1 MKIVFLGCTKEFGF
15 GFGAN
20 ITKIGYMAKG
30 LTEAGAACVIHNGI
44 VGSEK
49 ITNDQDIEYNGFKVT
64 TFKKRGSQHI
74 SWIRNAYRLYRYL
87 KNERVKG
94 DRNIAILEL
103 DLYHI
108 MLLYFLMLKI
118 LGYKRVVIS
127 HEWGPTI
134 VNERR
139 LKYYSHCIF
148 AKTFGWYAN
157 GILPISEYIIKKIE
171 HFGKPYYKL
180 PIMADFN
187 EKYEYTPK
195 AENRFVYCASVYY
208 KRIIKMVI
216 NSYAQ
221 YTQEEGGGEIKL
233 TLILNGPDN
242 YKKEIADYIETKQL
256 TEKITIKSKLPYKE
270 LVNEYL
276 NAKALLIPLD
286 PDYEQ
291 DEARF
296 SQKIAEYLSSKTP
309 VITNNVGEIKYYFN
323 DDEIIKCE
331 FNETGFAKAF
341 SWVADNEDKA
351 KEIGIRGYE
360 RGVKEF
366 DYRHLGKGMYKFFD
380 LL

>member
-1 MKIVFLGCTKEFGF
+1 MKVVFLGCTREFGF
-15 GFGAN
+15 GFSAN

-49 ITNDQDIEYNGFKVT
+49 ITNDQNIEYNGFKVT
-64 TFKKRGSQHI
+64 TYKKRGSQHI

-87 KNERVKG
+87 KNERVNG

-139 LKYYSHCIF
+139 LKYYSHCVF
-148 AKTFGWYAN
+148 ARTFGWFSN
-157 GILPISEYIIKKIE
+157 GILPISEFIIKKIE
-171 HFGKPYYKL
+171 HFKKPYFKL

-187 EKYEYTPK
+187 EEHEYTPK
-195 AENRFVYCASVYY
+195 EDNNFVYCASVYY
-208 KRIIKMVI
+208 TRIIKMVI
-216 NSYAQ
+216 DSYAR
-221 YTQEEGGGEIKL
+221 YTQEGGKIKL
-233 TLILNGPDN
+233 TLILNGPDDR
-242 YKKEIADYIETKQL
+242 KKDIADYIETRQL
-256 TEKITIKSKLPYKE
+256 TERITIKSKLPYKE

-296 SQKIAEYLSSKTP
+296 SQKIAEYLSSKSP
-309 VITNNVGEIKYYFN
+309 VISNNVGEIKYYFN

-331 FNETGFAKAF
+331 FNEIGFAKTF
-341 SWVADNEDKA
+341 SWIAENEDKA

-360 RGVKEF
+360 RGAKEF
-366 DYRHLGKGMYKFFD
+366 DYRHLGEEMYDFFNSI
-380 LL
+380 

>member
-1 MKIVFLGCTKEFGF
+1 MKVVFLGCTREFGF
-15 GFGAN
+15 GFSAN

-30 LTEAGAACVIHNGI
+30 LTEAGATCVIHNGI

-49 ITNDQDIEYNGFKVT
+49 ITNDQNIEYNGFKVT

-139 LKYYSHCIF
+139 LKYYSHCVF
-148 AKTFGWYAN
+148 ARTFGWFSN
-157 GILPISEYIIKKIE
+157 GILPISEFIIKKIE
-171 HFGKPYYKL
+171 HFKKPYFKL

-187 EKYEYTPK
+187 EEHEYTPK
-195 AENRFVYCASVYY
+195 EENNFVYCASVYY
-208 KRIIKMVI
+208 TRIIKMVI
-216 NSYAQ
+216 DSYAR
-221 YTQEEGGGEIKL
+221 YTQERGKIKL
-233 TLILNGPDN
+233 TLILNGPDDR
-242 YKKEIADYIETKQL
+242 KKDIADYIETRQL
-256 TEKITIKSKLPYKE
+256 TERITIKSKLPYKE

-296 SQKIAEYLSSKTP
+296 SQKIAEYLSSKSP

-331 FNETGFAKAF
+331 FNEIGFAKAF
-341 SWVADNEDKA
+341 SWITENEDKA

-360 RGVKEF
+360 RGAKEF
-366 DYRHLGKGMYKFFD
+366 DYRHLGQEMYDFFNSI
-380 LL
+380 